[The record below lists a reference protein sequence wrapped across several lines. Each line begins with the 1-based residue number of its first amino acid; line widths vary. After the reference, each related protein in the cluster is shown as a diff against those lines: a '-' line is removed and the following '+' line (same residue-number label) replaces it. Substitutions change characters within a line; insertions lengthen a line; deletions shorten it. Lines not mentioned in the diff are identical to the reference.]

1 MPLELWMLFALVAAA
16 AVVGVVI
23 RLRRKRVRE
32 AAAQSGTESKVYP
45 LW

>member
-1 MPLELWMLFALVAAA
+1 MPLELWIILALVTAAA
-16 AVVGVVI
+16 IVGVVV

-32 AAAQSGTESKVYP
+32 APASESNVYP

>member
-1 MPLELWMLFALVAAA
+1 MPLELWILLALVAAA
-16 AVVGVVI
+16 TVVAAVV

-32 AAAQSGTESKVYP
+32 APVSESNVYP

>member
-1 MPLELWMLFALVAAA
+1 MPLELWIVLALVAAA
-16 AVVGVVI
+16 AIVGVVV

-32 AAAQSGTESKVYP
+32 TPASESSVYP